1 MNRQAA
7 TMANP
12 AVAAQIHQ
20 ALDVHADFTTKITF
34 NRELGYGCTQPVNF
48 RLGQLFDFDV
58 RCHTGLVTNR
68 LGASR
73 ADAINRLQCDH
84 CMLVGW
90 YVDACNTRH
99 ALTPVNCLRGPKKA
113 REFTEKLD

>member
-34 NRELGYGCTQPVNF
+34 NREL
-48 RLGQLFDFDV
+48 V
-58 RCHTGLVTNR
+58 RARTGSELVPSELEPTKQNKNWNR
-68 LGASR
+68 LGS
-73 ADAINRLQCDH
+73 
-84 CMLVGW
+84 
-90 YVDACNTRH
+90 
-99 ALTPVNCLRGPKKA
+99 
-113 REFTEKLD
+113 F